1 MVHPFRDIQ
10 GRGSQSRSCKDVN
23 TMALSTSVPILVL
36 LKESEPNRPFSALT
50 SLTMVLASA
59 FQVFKP
65 KFWVKREY
73 VMQVKH
79 KICLLQK
86 RSYYMTT
93 WTSNRTP
100 FIIEN
105 NKVLIVLVKCNSTNQ
120 RWRPTFSV
128 PCASLIT

>member
-10 GRGSQSRSCKDVN
+10 GRGSQSSSCKDVN
-23 TMALSTSVPILVL
+23 TMALSTSVPNLVL

-50 SLTMVLASA
+50 SLTMVLAST

-65 KFWVKREY
+65 KTWIKRGY

-86 RSYYMTT
+86 RSYYMT
-93 WTSNRTP
+93 WISKRTP

-105 NKVLIVLVKCNSTNQ
+105 NKILIVLVKCNSTNE